1 MAEQRRPKGRPGRY
15 AKFEIFEASLPD
27 QMTKRPLYFDGIGF
41 FKGANGC
48 TVWVKLKLPRGGMFK
63 GRSIPPGGAVEMKL
77 GKRASWPWPELIAE
91 RDRLQGLADRGEPL
105 EEVTVPTFGKY
116 ADEWLERK
124 KTQLRSFGVTKG
136 NVNTALK
143 PTFGSKAL
151 NAITVADLNKWIGK
165 QSASLKPSSVQRQLN
180 TFNSIMNSAL
190 SEGLINE
197 NPYAKAHRVKG
208 IEERQRFITESE
220 YKKILSTVDR
230 IERKQEKE
238 KDSKPH
244 QLRGWLKPYIEWAYE
259 SGMRRAEILNLT
271 WANIRTLEGQ
281 MAKVEVRNTKT
292 SNPRYV
298 TCTGKMEAILKTL
311 AALDREE
318 GDNRLFPVSMTTL
331 KRALTRLWKQCGVED
346 VRLHDMRRTHATLLM
361 EMNIDPRT
369 VAGRLGHTG
378 TGMLAKRYAV
388 NRGDEFAA
396 GLFGQRS
403 AGKAESPAAEPGESA
418 G

>member
-1 MAEQRRPKGRPGRY
+1 
-15 AKFEIFEASLPD
+15 
-27 QMTKRPLYFDGIGF
+27 
-41 FKGANGC
+41 
-48 TVWVKLKLPRGGMFK
+48 
-63 GRSIPPGGAVEMKL
+63 
-77 GKRASWPWPELIAE
+77 
-91 RDRLQGLADRGEPL
+91 
-105 EEVTVPTFGKY
+105 
-116 ADEWLERK
+116 
-124 KTQLRSFGVTKG
+124 
-136 NVNTALK
+136 
-143 PTFGSKAL
+143 
-151 NAITVADLNKWIGK
+151 
-165 QSASLKPSSVQRQLN
+165 
-180 TFNSIMNSAL
+180 MNSAL
-190 SEGLINE
+190 GEGLITE

-220 YKKILSTVDR
+220 YLKILSTVDR
-230 IERKQEKE
+230 IEQKQEEE
-238 KDSKPH
+238 KDSKH

-281 MAKVEVRNTKT
+281 SAKVEVRNTKT

-311 AALDREE
+311 AALDRED

-331 KRALTRLWKQCGVED
+331 KRALTRLWKKCGVED
-346 VRLHDMRRTHATLLM
+346 VRLHDLRRTHATLLM
-361 EMNIDPRT
+361 EINIDPRT

-396 GLFGQRS
+396 GLFGQRR
-403 AGKAESPAAEPGESA
+403 AGKVESPAAEPGESV